1 MTPRVSEAA
10 LVQFVLDEAKA
21 LNEGRY
27 EDWLALFA
35 DDGCYWVPLDGE
47 RQPDPVNHASIAYE
61 DALLLAIR
69 VRRIGS
75 PRAHSMAPG
84 VRSLHVVQ
92 QPRVEASQSQGDE
105 YRVSAP
111 FVYVEVK
118 GERQFMLA
126 GTWRHRLRVQSD
138 NRLRIVQKRVD
149 LLNASAAHEAIH
161 LFP

>member
-1 MTPRVSEAA
+1 MTRHASDAA

-47 RQPDPVNHASIAYE
+47 RQPNPINHASIAYE
-61 DALLLAIR
+61 DAVLLAIR
-69 VRRIGS
+69 VRRIGN

-84 VRSLHVVQ
+84 VSSLHVVQ
-92 QPRVEASQSQGDE
+92 QPRVEAPDPQGDE
-105 YRVSAP
+105 YRVTTP
-111 FVYVEVK
+111 FLYVELK
-118 GERQFMLA
+118 GERQLMLA
-126 GTWRHRLRVQSD
+126 GTWRHRLRAQND
-138 NRLRIVQKRVD
+138 GLRIVQKRVD
-149 LLNASAAHEAIH
+149 LLNASAPHEAIH